1 MTSRWLLLLLS
12 LTLSAAVPAGHVFAQ
27 ETLADED
34 APKPKKKK
42 PKKKGYDYERS
53 RYKST
58 DLADGQKSQYRFN
71 DKGEPVVEAKKKP
84 AKKKKRSEPPEIGAP
99 GAEACGSE
107 ETCIEK
113 KSDADAL

>member
-12 LTLSAAVPAGHVFAQ
+12 LTLSAAVPAGHAFAQ
-27 ETLADED
+27 DESPAGED
-34 APKPKKKK
+34 TTVPKKKK
-42 PKKKGYDYERS
+42 KPAKKKGYDYERS

-84 AKKKKRSEPPEIGAP
+84 AKKKKRSEPPEIG
-99 GAEACGSE
+99 
-107 ETCIEK
+107 
-113 KSDADAL
+113 